1 MKPNAEVKS
10 KVVKSKA
17 EVLQWIE
24 RSRIVA
30 IVRLDDLTHAI
41 AISRA
46 LAQGGI
52 VAQEFTL
59 TNPDALRVIEPV
71 QRALAAEGYEA
82 AVGIG
87 SVRNLEEANAAIA
100 SGADFIVSPITRA
113 DIIGQC
119 RQAEVAVMP
128 GAYTPTEIAHAWE
141 YGADVVKVFPARQLG
156 PGYIKDVLAPMPYL
170 KLMPTGG
177 VDLNNIATF
186 LNSGAVA
193 LGVGGNLIDPQAIR
207 AGDWQSI
214 TDIATQYSQAATV
227 GRPS

>member
-1 MKPNAEVKS
+1 M
-10 KVVKSKA
+10 KSKA
-17 EVLQWIE
+17 EVLQLIE
-24 RSRIVA
+24 RTRIVA
-30 IVRLDDLTHAI
+30 IVRLNDLTQAI

-71 QRALAAEGYEA
+71 QRALAADGLDA
-82 AVGIG
+82 VVGIG
-87 SVRNLEEANAAIA
+87 SVRNLDEANAAIA
-100 SGADFIVSPITRA
+100 VGAEFVVSPITRP

-128 GAYTPTEIAHAWE
+128 GAYTPTEIAQAWE
-141 YGADVVKVFPARQLG
+141 CGADVVKVFPARQLG

-177 VDLNNIATF
+177 VDLTNIATF
-186 LNSGAVA
+186 LQAGAVA
-193 LGVGGNLIDPQAIR
+193 LGIGGNLIDPQAIR
-207 AGDWQSI
+207 IGDWAAI
-214 TDIATQYSQAATV
+214 IGVAKKYSDAVA
-227 GRPS
+227 GRK

>member
-1 MKPNAEVKS
+1 MKSKAEVKS
-10 KVVKSKA
+10 KA
-17 EVLQWIE
+17 DVLQLVE
-24 RSRIVA
+24 RTRIVA
-30 IVRLDDLTHAI
+30 IVRLDDLSQAI

-71 QRALAAEGYEA
+71 QRALAAEGHDA
-82 AVGIG
+82 VVGIG
-87 SVRNLEEANAAIA
+87 SVRNLEEAKAAIL

-113 DIIGQC
+113 DIIGEC

-128 GAYTPTEIAHAWE
+128 GAFTPSEIAHAWE
-141 YGADVVKVFPARQLG
+141 CGADVVKVFPARQLG

-186 LNSGAVA
+186 IQAGVVA
-193 LGVGGNLIDPQAIR
+193 MGIGGNLIDAQAIR
-207 AGDWQSI
+207 NGDWSAI
-214 TDIATQYSQAATV
+214 TSVAKKYSEAARGV
-227 GRPS
+227 